1 MVYAMVSLKTGSIP
15 KSVLS
20 SRGRAQKIPTRNNP
34 KLLIKASYGEEGKYF
49 DLSDLENTTG
59 SWDMYGQED
68 AKRYPS
74 LQAEFFETVASAVN
88 RRESVF
94 AFLAIGGA
102 GSLLVWGGK
111 GSKDIAL
118 PITKGPQT
126 SGENGKGGARG
137 RL

>member
-1 MVYAMVSLKTGSIP
+1 MAFSLSCMKTTCVGKPIQTP
-15 KSVLS
+15 QLS
-20 SRGRAQKIPTRNNP
+20 ARKVVNHRSRVITRAG
-34 KLLIKASYGEEGKYF
+34 YGEEGKYF

-59 SWDMYGQED
+59 SWDMYGQQDE
-68 AKRYPS
+68 KRYPS
-74 LQAEFFETVASAVN
+74 LQAEFFERAGSAVN
-88 RRESVF
+88 RRESIF

-126 SGENGKGGARG
+126 SGETGKGGARG